1 MTTLEKYYKDQEKKK
16 RDKIL
21 SHLKLY
27 EGKTVKSIAVC
38 EQGNHKIGEYKYYHN
53 GVKIT
58 FTDKTFI
65 HLYDGEQTEMSVTTD
80 IKDMEIDTGNCF
92 WNSEED

>member
-38 EQGNHKIGEYKYYHN
+38 EQGNHNKYYYT

-58 FTDKTFI
+58 FTDKTFM

-80 IKDMEIDTGNCF
+80 IKDMDIDTGNCF

>member
-27 EGKTVKSIAVC
+27 EGKTVKSIVVC
-38 EQGNHKIGEYKYYHN
+38 EQGNHNKYYHN

-80 IKDMEIDTGNCF
+80 IKDMDIDTGNCF